1 MTIEFPKLIDCRGI
15 TYCIEITEHVS
26 FNELGVM
33 VKFFFGRPFFL
44 TNLFSL

>member
-1 MTIEFPKLIDCRGI
+1 MTIEFPKLID
-15 TYCIEITEHVS
+15 CIEITEHVS

-33 VKFFFGRPFFL
+33 VKFFFGRLFFL